1 MKQDGAGLEGRGML
15 IRAHVDRKHL
25 QRVSEKRRVSV
36 GKGGREGF
44 PSDRFTC
51 IQGDWAMR
59 VDQQRDGENR
69 EPGIGTKREV
79 VDL

>member
-1 MKQDGAGLEGRGML
+1 M
-15 IRAHVDRKHL
+15 
-25 QRVSEKRRVSV
+25 SEKRRVLV

-44 PSDRFTC
+44 PNDRFTC
-51 IQGDWAMR
+51 IQGVLAMR

-69 EPGIGTKREV
+69 EPGIGMKLEV